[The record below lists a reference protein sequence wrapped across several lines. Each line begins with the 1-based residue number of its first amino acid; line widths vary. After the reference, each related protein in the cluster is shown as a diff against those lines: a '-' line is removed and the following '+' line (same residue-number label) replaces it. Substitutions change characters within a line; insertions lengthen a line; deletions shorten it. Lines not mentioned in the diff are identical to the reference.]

1 MLPDDA
7 FAISTVVIAI
17 ITIKNISSLRTRNIS
32 EFLLLKIYPSLFIS
46 QKSILLLVAIYNR
59 IISCPMLY
67 AVETDKLSKV
77 YSSGLKAV
85 DEISI
90 RLENGEIFGFLG
102 PNGAGKSTT
111 IMILTTL
118 LKPTSGKAFVAGF
131 DVTTQAKNVR
141 QNIGYVQQ
149 DSTVDEYLTGREN
162 LELQAR
168 LNHIPKDVRTK
179 RIDEILEII
188 ELTDRQNDAAVTYSG
203 GMRKRL
209 DIGGGLLN
217 MPKVLFLDEPT
228 LGLDIQT
235 RYKIW
240 EYIKKIHG
248 EFGMSIFL
256 TTHYMEEADKL
267 CNSIS
272 IIDDGKVKVT
282 GSPKELKSSLGNEI
296 VIFEINSEVNLEE
309 LVSRIRKTPTVK
321 DVSTDGLVV
330 TVFTTSGDQLTPQI
344 FQHANNL
351 EVKIETIS
359 LTKPTLDDV
368 FLSHTGRD
376 LREEEGKYDRK
387 KMRER
392 LRRLRVP

>member
-1 MLPDDA
+1 M
-7 FAISTVVIAI
+7 
-17 ITIKNISSLRTRNIS
+17 
-32 EFLLLKIYPSLFIS
+32 
-46 QKSILLLVAIYNR
+46 
-59 IISCPMLY
+59 Y

-77 YSSGLKAV
+77 YRSGLKAV
-85 DEISI
+85 DEVSI
-90 RLENGEIFGFLG
+90 KLENGEIFGFLG

-118 LKPTSGKAFVAGF
+118 LKPTSGKALVAGF
-131 DVTTQAKNVR
+131 DVTTHAKNVR

-149 DSTVDEYLTGREN
+149 DSTIDEYLTGREN

-179 RIDEILEII
+179 RIDEILGII
-188 ELTDRQNDAAVTYSG
+188 ELDDRQHEAAVTYSG

-240 EYIKKIHG
+240 EYIKKIHT
-248 EFGMSIFL
+248 EFEMSIFL

-267 CNSIS
+267 CDNIS
-272 IIDDGKVKVT
+272 IIDNGKIKIT
-282 GSPKELKSSLGNEI
+282 DSPKELKNALGNEI
-296 VIFEINSEVNLEE
+296 VIFEINSETKLGQLVLEIKK
-309 LVSRIRKTPTVK
+309 LATVK
-321 DVSTDGLVV
+321 DVSTNGSIV
-330 TVFTTSGDQLTPQI
+330 TVFTTSGDQLIPQI
-344 FQHANNL
+344 FQQANTL
-351 EVKIETIS
+351 EIKIENIS

-368 FLSHTGRD
+368 FLSHTGRE

-392 LRRLRVP
+392 MRRIRA